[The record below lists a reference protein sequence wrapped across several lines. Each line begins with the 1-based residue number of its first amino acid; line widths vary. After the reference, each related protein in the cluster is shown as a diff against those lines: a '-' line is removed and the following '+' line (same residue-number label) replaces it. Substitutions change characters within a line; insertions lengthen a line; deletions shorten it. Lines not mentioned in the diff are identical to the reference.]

1 MENKETLVQ
10 EESTQETNAAE
21 AVSEQVE
28 ETAPARKTYTEDEVN
43 SIVGKKRAIERNK
56 IQKQYEKEYGELIDL
71 LKVSTGKNTV
81 PEIKNS
87 FKYFLKEKGVPI
99 KEKPSYSEKEEA
111 ILAKAEAE
119 DIISEGYDEVVEEME
134 RLSGIG
140 VANMTAREK
149 AVYKH
154 LAKAAENTER
164 ERDLEKLGISK
175 EVYTSKGFIEFADNF
190 KEGTPIEKI
199 YGLYEKQNNTTK
211 EIKTMGS
218 MKNSTASADSAVKE
232 HYTFEEAQRFSQK
245 DLDKNPALYEAI
257 KRSMLKW
264 K

>member
-1 MENKETLVQ
+1 MENKENLVQ
-10 EESTQETNAAE
+10 EKSTQETDAAE

-43 SIVGKKRAIERNK
+43 SIVGKKKAIERAK
-56 IQKQYEKEYGELIDL
+56 LQKQNEREYGELVNL
-71 LKVSTGKNTV
+71 LKAGTGKNTV
-81 PEIKNS
+81 PEITEA
-87 FKYFLKEKGVPI
+87 FKQYYKDKGVPV

-119 DIISEGYDEVVEEME
+119 DIISGGYDEVVEEME
-134 RLSGIG
+134 RLSGLG

-154 LAKAAENTER
+154 LLKAAENTER
-164 ERDLEKLGISK
+164 ERELEKLGISK

-190 KEGTPIEKI
+190 KDGTPVEKI
-199 YGLYEKQNNTTK
+199 YDFYTK
-211 EIKTMGS
+211 TQPKKEYKTAGS
-218 MKNSTASADSAVKE
+218 MKSTASDEGIKDF
-232 HYTFEEAQRFSQK
+232 YTPEEARRFTVE
-245 DLDKNPALYEAI
+245 DLDRNPSLLAKIEA
-257 KRSMLKW
+257 SMKKW